1 MSIER
6 INRYCI
12 RIDGY
17 EIPADEQ
24 QEAAIRNMT
33 PQQRRNFLDVLALR
47 ELSRGTGYEHQYA
60 TMLLTELREIAN
72 AATQG
77 AC

>member
-33 PQQRRNFLDVLALR
+33 SQQRRDFLAIFGHTD
-47 ELSRGTGYEHQYA
+47 
-60 TMLLTELREIAN
+60 TEGIDHD
-72 AATQG
+72 
-77 AC
+77 

>member
-17 EIPADEQ
+17 ETPADEQ

-33 PQQRRNFLDVLALR
+33 SQQRRDFLAILGLAD
-47 ELSRGTGYEHQYA
+47 
-60 TMLLTELREIAN
+60 TEGIDHA
-72 AATQG
+72 
-77 AC
+77 

>member
-33 PQQRRNFLDVLALR
+33 SQQRRNFLAIFGPTD
-47 ELSRGTGYEHQYA
+47 
-60 TMLLTELREIAN
+60 TEGIDHA
-72 AATQG
+72 
-77 AC
+77 